1 MKCLLLSSLFGLLAV
16 PALADT
22 RVARVFYPAEPCAEI
37 VSQEYSTGGGNTS
50 VQYLEI
56 LCRDE
61 AGAYTG
67 FVAKWSSAAG
77 MLGLGRF
84 TSIDRFDY
92 APRAGATELEV
103 FIQ

>member
-1 MKCLLLSSLFGLLAV
+1 MLHALLFTLFCLFAV
-16 PALADT
+16 PAFADT
-22 RVARVFYPAEPCAEI
+22 RVAQVFYPAEPCAEI

-67 FVAKWSSAAG
+67 FVAKWSSTAG
-77 MLGLGRF
+77 LLGLGRF

-92 APRAGATELEV
+92 APRAGATELEILV
-103 FIQ
+103 Q